1 MTTIQSPRRRQLLRR
16 TLTTA
21 ALAGAGLLCSAPALA
36 QSWPTKPV
44 KVIVNFPPGGVADQI
59 ARAISMPLSSVL
71 GQPFVVENRAGAG
84 GNIGGEAA
92 ARAEP
97 DGYTFLMSSGG
108 MVSINP
114 LIYAN
119 MPFNPEK
126 DLAPVAAAARVP
138 VYLEVNL
145 TVPVNNAKEF
155 IAYLKANPEKLTYGS
170 PGVGSSPHLAG
181 ELFKEK
187 AKVTA
192 LHVPYKGAAPA
203 MQDLLGKQIDFMFD
217 PGVGLQNVQAGK
229 LKLLAVGSMKRSS
242 LFPDTPTLHEAG
254 LTGFDADSYFGFY
267 APAGTPPDI
276 IKRVNLEINKII
288 ATPAFKERLMAMG
301 AEPAPMTPEQF
312 GAQAHEDTERFGKL
326 IRDQKIMSQ

>member
-1 MTTIQSPRRRQLLRR
+1 MTIAHFAPRRQMLRR
-16 TLTTA
+16 TLTVA
-21 ALAGAGLLCSAPALA
+21 ALAGAGLLSTAPAALA
-36 QSWPTKPV
+36 QNWPTKPV
-44 KVIVNFPPGGVADQI
+44 KVIVNFPPGGAADQI
-59 ARAISMPLSSVL
+59 ARAVTMPLSAAL

-84 GNIGGEAA
+84 GNIGGEIAS
-92 ARAEP
+92 RAEP

-114 LIYAN
+114 LIYPN

-126 DLAPVAAAARVP
+126 DLTPVAAAARVP

-145 TVPVNNAKEF
+145 SVPANNAKEF

-170 PGVGSSPHLAG
+170 PGVGSSPHLA
-181 ELFKEK
+181 KEE
-187 AKVTA
+187 AQVTA

-217 PGVGLQNVQAGK
+217 PGIGLQNVQAGK
-229 LKLLAVGSMKRSS
+229 LKLLAIGSMKRSP
-242 LFPDTPTLHEAG
+242 LFPDVPTLHEAG
-254 LTGFDADSYFGFY
+254 LTNFNADSYFGFY

-276 IKRVNLEINKII
+276 IKRVNLEINKIL
-288 ATPAFKERLMAMG
+288 ATPAFKERLMGMG

-312 GAQAHEDTERFGKL
+312 GAQAHEDTARFGKL
-326 IRDQKIMSQ
+326 IRDQHIMGK